1 MIRRPPRS
9 TRTDTLFPDTTLFRS
24 TARAVLR
31 VNPDVDA
38 GTHAKISTGRKD
50 NKFGV
55 PIDRAP
61 AMFDRLAGLPVLD
74 LRGVAIH
81 IGSQLGDLAPPE
93 AAYARIGAMVDELP
107 AAGHNIRRVAPG
119 GGIGGPSDRKHVS

>member
-38 GTHAKISTGRKD
+38 GTHAKISTGRKE

-61 AMFDRLAGLPVLD
+61 AMFDRLAGLPGLD

-81 IGSQLGDLAPPE
+81 LGSQLGDLAPLE
-93 AAYARIGAMVDELP
+93 AAYARIGDL
-107 AAGHNIRRVAPG
+107 VAEQ
-119 GGIGGPSDRKHVS
+119 IGRAHV